1 MAGAYVA
8 RSSSKSWAWVLLALV
23 ALGAGWW
30 AWPRS
35 GADAPPRAADR
46 GATRTEP
53 SPVEFRSAPAPA
65 QPAAP
70 DEARTSD
77 EEIALRA
84 QVSDLQSQLAEA
96 KAQSESYRQALS
108 ASGAQIANLSA
119 DNERMRAAIE
129 SVVGSSAVPRPT
141 LAQKADVRHLGEPS
155 LTPVGSDWLV
165 SGTWYNVG
173 SAEATGST
181 EVQLLVDGRPWGSP
195 QVVPMNPIPAGATS
209 RYQVRMGAGSLES
222 QGHVVLASARW
233 R

>member
-8 RSSSKSWAWVLLALV
+8 WSSPKSWAWVLLALV
-23 ALGAGWW
+23 VLGAGWW

-35 GADAPPRAADR
+35 GAEARPRTDQSAS
-46 GATRTEP
+46 RTEP
-53 SPVEFRSAPAPA
+53 SPVEFRSIPAQT

-84 QVSDLQSQLAEA
+84 QVSDLQGQLAAA
-96 KAQSESYRQALS
+96 KAQAESYRQALG
-108 ASGAQIANLSA
+108 ASGAQIANLAA
-119 DNERMRAAIE
+119 DNERMRTAIE
-129 SVVGSSAVPRPT
+129 SVVGASAVPSSTIAR
-141 LAQKADVRHLGEPS
+141 KSDVRHLGEPS
-155 LTPVGSDWLV
+155 LTPIGSDWLV

-173 SAEATGST
+173 SAEASGST
-181 EVQLLVDGRPWGSP
+181 EVQLLVDGRPYGSP
-195 QVVPMNPIPAGATS
+195 QVIPMNPIPPGSTS
-209 RYQVRMGAGSLES
+209 RYQVRIGAGSLES